1 LWLRLEMKITFSRG
15 NAGRHLLFQLGL
27 WLGLIGM
34 AHAAGELPHVDSVE
48 IVQKG
53 IYESDLLARLPSP
66 PGDVGGA
73 VLSAKPRLVSKDGDT
88 TATAR
93 IGLLFGLRF
102 KPVGGPLGEVAQL
115 RITVIY
121 PPPGLPNPT
130 TQQPQPSVS
139 RDVRRTIGDIHF
151 LGLTLD
157 SESDLV
163 PGPWILQISQDGKVL
178 AEQRFDLVKAT
189 R

>member
-1 LWLRLEMKITFSRG
+1 
-15 NAGRHLLFQLGL
+15 
-27 WLGLIGM
+27 
-34 AHAAGELPHVDSVE
+34 
-48 IVQKG
+48 
-53 IYESDLLARLPSP
+53 
-66 PGDVGGA
+66 
-73 VLSAKPRLVSKDGDT
+73 
-88 TATAR
+88 
-93 IGLLFGLRF
+93 
-102 KPVGGPLGEVAQL
+102 
-115 RITVIY
+115 
-121 PPPGLPNPT
+121 
-130 TQQPQPSVS
+130 VS